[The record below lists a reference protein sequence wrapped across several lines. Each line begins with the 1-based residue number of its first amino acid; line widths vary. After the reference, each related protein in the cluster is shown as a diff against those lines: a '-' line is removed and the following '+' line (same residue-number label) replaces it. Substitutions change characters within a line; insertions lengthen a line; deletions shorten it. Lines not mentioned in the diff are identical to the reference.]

1 MPGVVGRQGARIKTA
16 ARNRR
21 AAPNGAGVQK
31 VRGHSSRNCLRFLK
45 TRTRASQNTRRAQSG
60 RGHGGV
66 RLTGTCGPPERDEA
80 RGRQRRVRP
89 VTAAPRLAARKGN
102 SPMVPRLRNGPSHR
116 AGADEETPL
125 IGRKERAAATGTN
138 PENTARG
145 ERKPGSRRHGGKTPA
160 CSGGKTPA
168 CSRCAEKT
176 SL

>member
-1 MPGVVGRQGARIKTA
+1 M
-16 ARNRR
+16 
-21 AAPNGAGVQK
+21 QK

-66 RLTGTCGPPERDEA
+66 RLTGTCG
-80 RGRQRRVRP
+80 RQPRVRP
-89 VTAAPRLAARKGN
+89 VAAAPRLAARKGN
-102 SPMVPRLRNGPSHR
+102 NPMVPRLRDGPSHR

-145 ERKPGSRRHGGKTPA
+145 ERKPGSRRHRGKTPRVPDVQKRQVYRT
-160 CSGGKTPA
+160 GRRPA
-168 CSRCAEKT
+168 VAWGRRRGWGAGST
-176 SL
+176 VS